1 MNPGLNANHKR
12 SLLAALS
19 LIDQMMEETLRE
31 MNQDSGEVFENFT
44 NKPLPEE
51 KAKLEQKIAAVQEY
65 LRVLKNKY
73 ELGVATKDIQW
84 MIKVRKSKSLELITD
99 VSPQR
104 MKAGGFLA
112 PEAAETLT
120 LDLEELRRRIEQL

>member
-1 MNPGLNANHKR
+1 MHHGLNPNHKR

-31 MNQDSGEVFENFT
+31 INQDSGEVFENFT
-44 NKPLPEE
+44 NKPLREE
-51 KAKLEQKIAAVQEY
+51 KVELEQKIAAVQEY
-65 LRVLKNKY
+65 LRILKNKY
-73 ELGVATKDIQW
+73 ELAVATKDIRW

-104 MKAGGFLA
+104 MKAGGFLT
-112 PEAAETLT
+112 PEAAQTLSH
-120 LDLEELRRRIEQL
+120 DLEELRRRIEQL